1 MSIQLPDGSIDRPG
15 IFPQPM
21 QDQMYRPE
29 KYLTA
34 DPNAVSGP
42 SGYTLQQ
49 YEQPYAAQ
57 QYEQPYAAQYAPQQY
72 APPQMFFEPGA
83 INDASVNAALAIL
96 NRSPVNQ
103 YQALTPEMYN
113 NFYAPPLSANTAAYA
128 GLGVPDYNDPNSKYL
143 PPPPPPPAAPAAV
156 VARPLSGGGGD
167 GGYDGGGFGGGGGF
181 SMGESATGAAIG
193 AAPSDGID
201 MGVDGGLGGPSG
213 GSSGGGIGATG
224 DAGLGGPSGGG
235 GGGGGKIICTAMNH
249 AYGFG
254 SFRNAIWIKYADK
267 HLTKA
272 HEVGYHTLFLPLVDF
287 GFKRGDGK
295 INLVVRKVLEWG
307 TRHRST
313 DLRAE
318 LRNKKRDTTG
328 RIIRLIFEPLCYA
341 VGKLKGY

>member
-1 MSIQLPDGSIDRPG
+1 MPRQFTQQQYIPQQYT
-15 IFPQPM
+15 PQP
-21 QDQMYRPE
+21 
-29 KYLTA
+29 
-34 DPNAVSGP
+34 
-42 SGYTLQQ
+42 YTLQQ
-49 YEQPYAAQ
+49 YAPPYAAQ
-57 QYEQPYAAQYAPQQY
+57 
-72 APPQMFFEPGA
+72 QMFFEPGA
-83 INDASVNAALAIL
+83 INDASVAAALAVL
-96 NRSPVNQ
+96 NRGPAGSSAPSQPQ
-103 YQALTPEMYN
+103 YQALTPDTYS
-113 NFYAPPLSANTAAYA
+113 NFYGPPLAANTEAYA
-128 GLGVPDYNDPNSKYL
+128 GLAVPDYNDPNSPYL
-143 PPPPPPPAAPAAV
+143 PQPEAPPPPPMTTVAPPRQIDSGADG
-156 VARPLSGGGGD
+156 SYGGG
-167 GGYDGGGFGGGGGF
+167 Y
-181 SMGESATGAAIG
+181 EAASGSDIG
-193 AAPSDGID
+193 APVGGGID
-201 MGVDGGLGGPSG
+201 MGVD
-213 GSSGGGIGATG
+213 
-224 DAGLGGPSGGG
+224 AGLGGSG

-295 INLVVRKVLEWG
+295 LNLVVRKVLEWG

>member
-1 MSIQLPDGSIDRPG
+1 
-15 IFPQPM
+15 M
-21 QDQMYRPE
+21 QDAMYRPE

-34 DPNAVSGP
+34 EPNAVSGP
-42 SGYTLQQ
+42 SEYTLQQ
-49 YEQPYAAQ
+49 YAQPYAAQ
-57 QYEQPYAAQYAPQQY
+57 QYEQPYVSQYAPQQY

-83 INDASVNAALAIL
+83 INDASVNAALAVL
-96 NRSPVNQ
+96 NRGPVNR
-103 YQALTPEMYN
+103 YQSLTPDMYS
-113 NFYAPPLSANTAAYA
+113 NFYAPPLATNTAAYS

-156 VARPLSGGGGD
+156 VARPFSGGGD
-167 GGYDGGGFGGGGGF
+167 GGYDGGFGGGGG
-181 SMGESATGAAIG
+181 GAASGATIG
-193 AAPSDGID
+193 AAPGHGVT
-201 MGVDGGLGGPSG
+201 MGV
-213 GSSGGGIGATG
+213 
-224 DAGLGGPSGGG
+224 DAGLGGPSSGSTGPASGASIGAAPNEGITMGVDANAGGPSS
-235 GGGGGKIICTAMNH
+235 GKIICTAMNH

-295 INLVVRKVLEWG
+295 LNLVVRKVLEWG

>member
-1 MSIQLPDGSIDRPG
+1 MSMGGQDYLRDPTVDAALQVLRRPRAQTPLPPMSMGAATPDPYGQYVMTPDG
-15 IFPQPM
+15 
-21 QDQMYRPE
+21 QMV
-29 KYLTA
+29 
-34 DPNAVSGP
+34 DPAMFLAP
-42 SGYTLQQ
+42 S
-49 YEQPYAAQ
+49 
-57 QYEQPYAAQYAPQQY
+57 AP
-72 APPQMFFEPGA
+72 
-83 INDASVNAALAIL
+83 
-96 NRSPVNQ
+96 RQ

-113 NFYAPPLSANTAAYA
+113 NFYANRLSDSTTDYS
-128 GLGVPDYNDPNSKYL
+128 GLDVPDYNDPNSKYL
-143 PPPPPPPAAPAAV
+143 PPPPPPPTVMASVAP
-156 VARPLSGGGGD
+156 LGFSGGD
-167 GGYDGGGFGGGGGF
+167 GGYDGGGYEAA
-181 SMGESATGAAIG
+181 SGADIG
-193 AAPSDGID
+193 APVGGGID
-201 MGVDGGLGGPSG
+201 MGVD
-213 GSSGGGIGATG
+213 
-224 DAGLGGPSGGG
+224 AGLGGPGGG
-235 GGGGGKIICTAMNH
+235 DGPKIICTAMNH

-254 SFRNAIWIKYADK
+254 SFRNAIWIKYSDK